1 MSGGAITGGVMSGVG
16 SIMEGGGGIIGAIF
30 SYLNAK
36 KDREDLARREQT
48 AIEQANTLRNDTLNQ
63 QGITNRQQN
72 VSLAQG
78 QERIDMD
85 KDAAVYQ
92 KALNNQ
98 KLSQDELTHLGGL
111 LGRQLDSNIGMRNWL
126 INLRKA

>member
-1 MSGGAITGGVMSGVG
+1 MGGGAITGGVMSGVG

-48 AIEQANTLRNDTLNQ
+48 AIEQAKTLRNDTLNQ

>member
-1 MSGGAITGGVMSGVG
+1 MSGGAITGGVMGGVG

-48 AIEQANTLRNDTLNQ
+48 AIEQAKTLRNDTLNQ

>member
-1 MSGGAITGGVMSGVG
+1 MSGGAITGGVMNGVG
-16 SIMEGGGGIIGAIF
+16 SIMQGGGGIIGSIL

>member
-48 AIEQANTLRNDTLNQ
+48 AIEQAKTLRNDTLNQ

>member
-1 MSGGAITGGVMSGVG
+1 MSNGAITGGVMGGVG